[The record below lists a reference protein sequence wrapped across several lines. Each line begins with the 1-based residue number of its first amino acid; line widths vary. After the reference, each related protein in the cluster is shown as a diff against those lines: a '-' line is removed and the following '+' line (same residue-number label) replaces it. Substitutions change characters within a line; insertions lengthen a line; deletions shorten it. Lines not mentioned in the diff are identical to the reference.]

1 MITKLQEQIILAVND
16 LYKSGLEIGGIG
28 FVNKMEKNLGR
39 RLQDSDYKE
48 IAEACLDLQRQ
59 GVFRSVE
66 IGSADIIRNITPSY
80 PGIAYKELKRLDKK
94 ERWKEKCIGALFT
107 LAIWMIKEIAYL
119 FIG

>member
-1 MITKLQEQIILAVND
+1 MITKLQKQIILAAND
-16 LYKSGLEIGGIG
+16 LYRSGSEIGVIG
-28 FVNKMEKNLGR
+28 FVNKMEKSLGH
-39 RLQDSDYKE
+39 RLQDPDYKE
-48 IAEACLDLQRQ
+48 IAEACRDLQRQ

-107 LAIWMIKEIAYL
+107 LAIWIITEIVFS
-119 FIG
+119 FI